1 MYYAYARMESLRNV
15 IPQLFTSFNSPFPS
29 RIRDPGMT
37 VHDKRTWITN
47 GITLRLLQDNK
58 INTEYRYTK
67 YNIIVYKHV
76 HTHKRVPTRIVLLLL
91 WRYYIIIIN
100 NMYDSQAVTF
110 TRVSRIGGG
119 GDAPEITNPNLSS
132 KYLSQLYWNR
142 SSSSLMNIFIIQST
156 YTVNV

>member
-100 NMYDSQAVTF
+100 NMYV
-110 TRVSRIGGG
+110 RVRACILFIVNDQNMYYNYDNMYNDFG
-119 GDAPEITNPNLSS
+119 GDYARIYITTL
-132 KYLSQLYWNR
+132 
-142 SSSSLMNIFIIQST
+142 
-156 YTVNV
+156 